1 MIIVPFVPD
10 HLRKLL
16 MQPSQL
22 EIQPMLQNNEYARSL
37 QIAGPAFTGM
47 DDDYNVICCLGVVK
61 QWENRGL
68 AWGLIGD
75 KAPDHF
81 VAIHRAVRRFLD
93 LQDIKRIEAAVM
105 TEFPEGHRWIKM
117 LGFKYEGTMQSYT
130 PRGDNYDLYARIR

>member
-10 HLRKLL
+10 HLRKLQ

-22 EIQPMLQNNEYARSL
+22 EIQPTLLSPEYGKSL
-37 QIAGPAFTGM
+37 EISGPAFTGL

-61 QWENRGL
+61 QWDHRGL
-68 AWGLIGD
+68 AWGLIGEN
-75 KAPDHF
+75 AGDHF

-93 LQDIKRIEAAVM
+93 LQDLRRIEAAVS
-105 TEFPEGHRWIKM
+105 TEFQQGHRWIQM

-130 PRGDNYDLYARIR
+130 PQGDDCDLYARIR